1 MHVNITNSDSP
12 LKKIILASG
21 SPRRHAL
28 LTMIGLRHQV
38 VPSTIDEIL
47 EPGKSATEV
56 AISLSEQKALDVARN
71 QSFDLIIAADTIVVL
86 DGVMLGK
93 PVDTDDAVSM
103 LQTLSGKTHEV
114 ITAVTLLSGSG
125 AMHSFA
131 ETTCVTFSE
140 LHVSEIKA
148 YVSTGS
154 PMDKAGAYGIQ
165 DDLGSLFVK
174 RIVGDYYNVVGL
186 PLQRLYA
193 ELKTSAPHIASL
205 ILKPTPIPVE

>member
-1 MHVNITNSDSP
+1 
-12 LKKIILASG
+12 
-21 SPRRHAL
+21 
-28 LTMIGLRHQV
+28 MIGLRHQV
-38 VPSTIDEIL
+38 IPSTVDEIL
-47 EPGKSATEV
+47 EPGKSAHEV
-56 AISLSEQKALDVARN
+56 AISLSEQKALDVARDR
-71 QSFDLIIAADTIVVL
+71 SFDLLIAADTIVVL

-93 PVDTDDAVSM
+93 PIDTDEAISM
-103 LQTLSGKTHEV
+103 LQTLSGRTHEV

-131 ETTCVTFSE
+131 ETTFVSFSE
-140 LHVSEIKA
+140 LNLSEIQA

-174 RIVGDYYNVVGL
+174 RIDGDYYNVVGL

-193 ELKTSAPHIASL
+193 ELKTSAPTIASM
-205 ILKPTPIPVE
+205 ILNPTPIPVE